1 MQRTIVLYVHPSLA
15 IPSLN
20 TVSPWFA
27 ALRPVIPVPSP
38 PTWGVPR
45 LQVATL
51 LSHNILHLA
60 VASPG
65 TGPYHEDSPRQ
76 AVRSKRKRSF
86 PLVLKLKKV
95 QILGFKSFC
104 DRTEVQLEGQG
115 IAAIVGPN
123 GCGKSNIS
131 DAIVWVLGEQ
141 SAKSLRGIKMED
153 VIFAGTRDRRPTG
166 MAEVSLTLVDPTVYD
181 GPDTEPEAAAAQAP
195 ELAGD
200 WDETALR
207 EQIAEETE
215 EAVLEAQPGQT
226 YEAEGAGPRA
236 QGLGSS
242 VQGADAAERQANGDA
257 DDHAVANDGS
267 ADNAVADREAAA
279 NSVVL
284 KVRRRKFNRT
294 PARAGE
300 ITVTRRLFRS
310 GESEYLLNGKICR
323 LRDIQD
329 IFLGTGLGGESY
341 AIIGQERIGQLL
353 SSKPLDRRAILE
365 EAAGI
370 TRFKTKKRLAELRLE
385 SAKTNLSRVN
395 DIFDEVTRQ
404 VAVLKRQAAKAEKYG
419 ELRTEFTAKLRI
431 VLASRLSQMDAEST
445 SLQTE
450 INRLNSLI
458 DQQASELEGLDEEN
472 RTGTA
477 RGYELDREI
486 RDTTARASSSAVDL
500 ERTQARLA
508 SNKDRQAELTQ
519 RLASAND
526 ELAQAREALAHLAGE
541 REQHRSF
548 LETATAEANAH
559 KAAAQAQQQRA
570 HDAMRGVL
578 NAEAQAEQGRR
589 NAMNAMQRANG
600 ARNEIAQAEAA
611 LAGLDRENER
621 LAAESDAAR
630 HELEQLGHQRGQAKM
645 TFESVTDRLKRLE
658 TEIVEL
664 RGKLEKG
671 RMDETQSRR
680 RGDQLRAEL
689 ATLLGRRGSLEALI
703 REHSYST
710 DTVRNIFRANAR
722 RQQQNADGI
731 APVGT
736 LADFLEV
743 DGRYENVV
751 DEFLRDELNYIVVK
765 SWDAAD
771 EGVRLLHGDVAGRA
785 TFLVH
790 PDHGQAALPFAE
802 GLRSTTRPDR
812 DGVVPLTE
820 CVRVLNG
827 FGRSLEVIL
836 PRLREGFVT
845 PDAETARHLALA
857 NPQSFFLAPSGETFH
872 NVTVTGGKPRTQG
885 PLALK
890 RELAEIQ
897 TKINALE
904 AELSQNEL
912 ATQALTREIAEL
924 TSTLDH
930 RNHERRDTERES
942 ANSGAALRQMEAE
955 AGRLER
961 RLQDWQLALARN
973 KDQRGAREE
982 LINRKRTEAERLE
995 AEREGLE
1002 TQVADLTTRL
1012 ATLRAE
1018 REDLQAAASQA
1029 NAALAGLEERRRN
1042 AGANAERTER
1052 LFANQ
1057 GQRIAQIEGTIN
1069 NAGAEKARR
1078 EEENTT
1084 LAEQAEVLAATR
1096 KEAAEAADRLT
1107 AEAQGL
1113 RARLAELDGKL
1124 RHLRHNTEALRE
1136 QRAAH
1141 TARHAKLT
1149 SDLEHLEA
1157 TCIND
1162 LSVEPQTLRDDRA
1175 IQRLEA
1181 EALTAEDEAARALRK
1196 RMENMGPVN
1205 MMALDELRE
1214 ASERYTHLEAQRRD
1228 LIDAIE
1234 NTTASIREIEDVSR
1248 EKFDEAFKIINENF
1262 SQTFTKLFGGGQAFM
1277 RLTDTDEPNNNAAKD
1292 LAGIDIIA
1300 SPPGKKLQNVLLL
1313 SGGEKALTALSLLV
1327 GIFQFQPAPFCI
1339 LDEVDAPLDE
1349 TNVGRFARLIADM
1362 ADSTQFVV
1370 ITHSKRT
1377 MEQADVMYGVTM
1389 QEPGVSKVV
1398 SVTLGGRTRGNQA
1411 RPAA

>member
-1 MQRTIVLYVHPSLA
+1 MPPRNLPSCELRWQPVVAPCVTPTHFIIAEFPTCKLSTPVQRPKPGKCFGL
-15 IPSLN
+15 
-20 TVSPWFA
+20 
-27 ALRPVIPVPSP
+27 
-38 PTWGVPR
+38 GR
-45 LQVATL
+45 LIHRISRAP
-51 LSHNILHLA
+51 
-60 VASPG
+60 VASPD
-65 TGPYHEDSPRQ
+65 TRPYDEHNAQPLLWSN
-76 AVRSKRKRSF
+76 RKRFS
-86 PLVLKLKKV
+86 PPVLKLKKV

-131 DAIVWVLGEQ
+131 DAILWVLGEQ
-141 SAKSLRGIKMED
+141 SAKSLRGGKMED

-181 GPDTEPEAAAAQAP
+181 TTPPDTPEGKNSIV

-200 WDETALR
+200 WDEGAFRAQL
-207 EQIAEETE
+207 AEETE
-215 EAVLEAQPGQT
+215 EAILQAQPGQT
-226 YEAEGAGPRA
+226 FEAEET
-236 QGLGSS
+236 GLRPQATEGNVAPNDAS
-242 VQGADAAERQANGDA
+242 AEADDAAADPANSEA
-257 DDHAVANDGS
+257 TSAV
-267 ADNAVADREAAA
+267 RT

-284 KVRRRKFNRT
+284 KVRRRKFSRT

-353 SSKPLDRRAILE
+353 SSKPLDRRAIIE

-395 DIFDEVTRQ
+395 DIFEEVTRQ
-404 VAVLKRQAAKAEKYG
+404 LAVLKRQAAKAERYG

-431 VLASRLSQMDAEST
+431 VLASRLFQADAEST
-445 SLQTE
+445 SLHTE
-450 INRLNSLI
+450 IARLTSLI
-458 DQQASELEGLDEEN
+458 DQHAAELEAFDNEN
-472 RTGTA
+472 RSGTA
-477 RGYELDREI
+477 QGYELDRAVRE
-486 RDTTARASSSAVDL
+486 TTARANASTLDL
-500 ERTQARLA
+500 ERTQARMHA
-508 SNKDRQAELTQ
+508 NTDRQIELAERLTTSQHELTQ
-519 RLASAND
+519 AH
-526 ELAQAREALAHLAGE
+526 EAHAHLAGE

-548 LETATAEANAH
+548 LDTATAEADTH

-578 NAEAQAEQGRR
+578 HAEAQAEQGRR
-589 NAMNAMQRANG
+589 SALSAMQRANS
-600 ARNEIAQAEAA
+600 ARNEMAQAETA
-611 LAGLDRENER
+611 LAGFDRENER
-621 LAAESDAAR
+621 LAAESEAAR
-630 HELEQLGHQRGQAKM
+630 TELEALGQQRGQAKL

-658 TEIVEL
+658 AEIVDL
-664 RGKLEKG
+664 RGKLEQ
-671 RMDETQSRR
+671 RRVDETQSRR
-680 RGDQLRAEL
+680 RGDQMRAEI
-689 ATLLGRRGSLEALI
+689 ATSLGRRSSLEALI

-710 DTVRNIFRANAR
+710 DTVRNLFRANAR
-722 RQQQNADGI
+722 RAQTNDGGM

-743 DGRYENVV
+743 DARYEDVV

-771 EGVRLLHGDVAGRA
+771 AGVRLLHGDVAGRA

-790 PDHGQAALPFAE
+790 PNDSQAAFPFAE
-802 GLRSTTRPDR
+802 GMASSTRPDNV
-812 DGVVPLTE
+812 GVVALTE

-845 PDAETARHLALA
+845 PDSGTARTLALA

-890 RELAEIQ
+890 RELAEVQ
-897 TKINALE
+897 GKVNALE
-904 AELSQNEL
+904 AELSRNET
-912 ATQALTREIAEL
+912 ATAAFTREITEL
-924 TSTLDH
+924 TATLDR
-930 RNHERRDTERES
+930 RNHERRDTERDS

-955 AGRLER
+955 VGRLER
-961 RLQDWQLALARN
+961 RLHDWQLALARN
-973 KDQRGAREE
+973 KDQRGVREE
-982 LINRKRTEAERLE
+982 LIARKRIEAERLE
-995 AEREGLE
+995 TERAGMEV
-1002 TQVADLTTRL
+1002 QVAALTAHL
-1012 ATLRAE
+1012 ATLRAD
-1018 REDLQAAASQA
+1018 REELQAAASEA

-1042 AGANAERTER
+1042 AGANAERTDR
-1052 LFANQ
+1052 LFAQ
-1057 GQRIAQIEGTIN
+1057 QQQRLAQLETAIGL
-1069 NAGAEKARR
+1069 AEAEMARR
-1078 EEENTT
+1078 QAENTT
-1084 LAEQAEVLAATR
+1084 LTLQAEELAAVR
-1096 KEAAEAADRLT
+1096 AEASAAVDRLSV
-1107 AEAQGL
+1107 EASTL
-1113 RARLAELDGKL
+1113 RARLAELDARLRRL
-1124 RHLRHNTEALRE
+1124 RHDSGQLRDE
-1136 QRAAH
+1136 RATH
-1141 TARHAKLT
+1141 TARQAKLS
-1149 SDLEHLEA
+1149 SDIEHLEA
-1157 TCIND
+1157 TCLND
-1162 LSVEPQTLRDDRA
+1162 LSLEPQTLRADRSV
-1175 IQRLEA
+1175 QHLEA
-1181 EALTAEDEAARALRK
+1181 EALAAADDAARGLRK
-1196 RMENMGPVN
+1196 RMEAMGPVN

-1234 NTTASIREIEDVSR
+1234 NTEASIQEIEDVSR

-1277 RLTDTDEPNNNAAKD
+1277 RLTDTEGASEKD
-1292 LAGIDIIA
+1292 LPGVDIIA

-1349 TNVGRFARLIADM
+1349 TNVGRFARLIAEM
-1362 ADSTQFVV
+1362 SESTQFVV

-1377 MEQADVMYGVTM
+1377 MEQADIMYGVTM

-1398 SVTLGGRTRGNQA
+1398 SVTLGGRSRGNQA